1 MVARIISLVTTVPS
15 GSLSTPELP
24 YPLVQTLV
32 AKAVA
37 KGRKEEARKDV
48 SQARVDDVSQFCVKM
63 APSLHGQKV
72 MRRTKPMMEHGPRK
86 RSSKPRRQVA
96 L

>member
-1 MVARIISLVTTVPS
+1 MAVQTISHATTVPS

-24 YPLVQTLV
+24 YLQEEALV
-32 AKAVA
+32 ARAVA

-63 APSLHGQKV
+63 ALS
-72 MRRTKPMMEHGPRK
+72 
-86 RSSKPRRQVA
+86 
-96 L
+96 